1 MAAKR
6 EGPLAPFARLA
17 PSVYIQ
23 EPVDSPDAKDSQ
35 PVIFIAFWMNAPA
48 RALAKYVVE
57 YRHLVPSA
65 RIIFVRSDSHDF
77 FLRATG
83 RAQQARLTPA
93 ADALRA
99 SASPQ
104 NPVFLHMFSNGGLS
118 STTHMLKAYRA
129 ATGKPLPISSMI
141 LDSAPGTATI
151 RIAMKAFSYV
161 LPRMWILRLISKSML
176 LFGLVFDKLVRTI
189 LRLPDPVTV
198 ARAAINDRSL
208 VQAANPKGVLSRCYI
223 YSDADELVHWRDVET
238 HADASEAR
246 GWIVRRELF
255 KGAPHV
261 SNMRAEPE
269 RYWGIVRE
277 YLGIEESTE
286 SA

>member
-6 EGPLAPFARLA
+6 EGPLAPFAKLA

-23 EPVDSPDAKDSQ
+23 EPVESADTRDSQ

-57 YRHLVPSA
+57 YRRLLPRA
-65 RIIFVRSDSHDF
+65 RIIFVRSDSNDF

-93 ADALRA
+93 VDALRA
-99 SASPQ
+99 SANPQ

-141 LDSAPGTATI
+141 VDSAPGTATI
-151 RIAMKAFSYV
+151 RTAMKAFSYV
-161 LPRMWILRLISKSML
+161 LPRIWILRLISKGML
-176 LFGLVFDKLVRTI
+176 LFGLVFGKLVRTI

-198 ARAAINDRSL
+198 ARAVINDRSL

-223 YSDADELVHWRDVET
+223 YSDADELVHWRDVES

-255 KGAPHV
+255 QGAPHV
-261 SNMRAEPE
+261 SHMRAEPD

-277 YLGIEESTE
+277 YLGIEESKE